1 MPDVT
6 VSSDVDGFMT
16 AANQAAMRTAI
27 GLGSVNNTSDAA
39 KPISTATQ
47 TAINAIN
54 DVNVFPSLLDVTG
67 VKANDLVIIEGDK
80 VYRATGP
87 ASFVA
92 VMADPTSHTH
102 TTSGIV
108 DNSVTYAKIQDVSAA
123 SRLIGR
129 GSGSGSGDPQ
139 EISLGSGLS
148 MSGTVLSAS
157 GGGGGLG
164 EPLVMPSTVMPAL
177 AIDVTK
183 FVNTKSISADSTM
196 TFSNATPTA
205 GTRTE
210 LRVTV
215 DSTARTLTIPSSYSY
230 ARNASITT
238 ILIPA
243 NATISLAFEYTG
255 SRWEVYGDPIGSIT
269 RSVQLTAFDY
279 GTNVATGDGAA
290 YFVVPTSLNGMS
302 LVSCS
307 AYVIVAGTT
316 GTTNV
321 QLARIRSGSPVDM
334 LSTVLSIDSTE
345 TGTDTAATAAVINA
359 SNDDVATHDRIRI
372 DVDAVSTT
380 APRGLI
386 VVLNFEVL

>member
-1 MPDVT
+1 
-6 VSSDVDGFMT
+6 
-16 AANQAAMRTAI
+16 
-27 GLGSVNNTSDAA
+27 
-39 KPISTATQ
+39 
-47 TAINAIN
+47 
-54 DVNVFPSLLDVTG
+54 
-67 VKANDLVIIEGDK
+67 VKAGDLVIIEGDK

-92 VMADPTSHTH
+92 VIADPTSHTH
-102 TTSGIV
+102 ATSGIV
-108 DNSVTYAKIQDVSAA
+108 DNAVNYAKIQDVSAA

-129 GSGSGSGDPQ
+129 GSGSGAGDPQ

-230 ARNASITT
+230 ARNSLITT
-238 ILIPA
+238 VLIPA
-243 NATISLAFEYTG
+243 SSTTSLSFEYTG
-255 SRWEVYGDPIGSIT
+255 SRWEVYGDP
-269 RSVQLTAFDY
+269 VL
-279 GTNVATGDGAA
+279 
-290 YFVVPTSLNGMS
+290 
-302 LVSCS
+302 
-307 AYVIVAGTT
+307 TT
-316 GTTNV
+316 GTGNYVLATSPTLVTPILGIGSYTALRTTEVSNV
-321 QLARIRSGSPVDM
+321 ISANAATITLGNGNHQSLTLAAATGAVTVDFI
-334 LSTVLSIDSTE
+334 LPASASAGTLVLLQD
-345 TGTDTAATAAVINA
+345 DTARDVTWTASGGGTILWSGTQPTWNTDAASSYRVIA
-359 SNDDVATHDRIRI
+359 WRYDGTRLFLSPTDVF
-372 DVDAVSTT
+372 T
-380 APRGLI
+380 A
-386 VVLNFEVL
+386 NS